1 MSCHG
6 GGGGDRGFG
15 KGDGHGHRDRSGG
28 KGGRKCAAKI
38 AAQDFAPGGWLFL
51 ALHALIMGAN
61 RSLPGR
67 KKLMPGGRVA
77 QGEAR
82 RLVAQN
88 FVNDCDSR
96 YSVNNITD
104 AIALLAREARAQDCY
119 GSFLEML
126 FQILLSLLDDP
137 SSGPVTSRKR
147 SWDSDSEDDSPAPD
161 MSRRSASVT
170 SAAR

>member
-1 MSCHG
+1 MSCQG
-6 GGGGDRGFG
+6 GGGGDRVFG
-15 KGDGHGHRDRSGG
+15 KGDGHGHRDPSGG

-38 AAQDFAPGGWLFL
+38 NAEDCAPGGWFFV
-51 ALHALIMGAN
+51 ALYALIMGAN

-88 FVNDCDSR
+88 FVNDCDR

-126 FQILLSLLDDP
+126 FQILLSLLEDP

-147 SWDSDSEDDSPAPD
+147 SRDSDSEDDSPAPD
-161 MSRRSASVT
+161 MSRRSASGT

>member
-1 MSCHG
+1 MSCQG

-15 KGDGHGHRDRSGG
+15 KGDGHGHRDPSGG

-38 AAQDFAPGGWLFL
+38 NAEDCAPGGWFFV
-51 ALHALIMGAN
+51 ALYALIMGAN
-61 RSLPGR
+61 RSFPGR

-88 FVNDCDSR
+88 FVNDCDR

-126 FQILLSLLDDP
+126 FQILLSLLEDP

-147 SWDSDSEDDSPAPD
+147 SRDSDSEDDSPAPD
-161 MSRRSASVT
+161 MSRRSASGT

>member
-1 MSCHG
+1 MFAF
-6 GGGGDRGFG
+6 DIFG
-15 KGDGHGHRDRSGG
+15 REAFFRRVTATHCNHS
-28 KGGRKCAAKI
+28 KCAAKI
-38 AAQDFAPGGWLFL
+38 NAEDFAPGGWFFL

-61 RSLPGR
+61 RSFPAR

-88 FVNDCDSR
+88 FVNDCDR
-96 YSVNNITD
+96 YSVNNITG

-126 FQILLSLLDDP
+126 FQILLSLLEDP

-161 MSRRSASVT
+161 MSRRSASGT